1 MGILQKT
8 FRAKRVEHPKLI
20 SMKHPKL
27 ISMKKIFASLGAL
40 GSIPY
45 FITVFGIIVLVL
57 SPLFFVIDLAVLPIA
72 GVATGLA
79 IAISALRH
87 KQRHEEFKRYY
98 NDRKEIKS
106 LAAIRGDEYVME
118 EYDIPRWA
126 LEKIKNM
133 NY

>member
-1 MGILQKT
+1 
-8 FRAKRVEHPKLI
+8 
-20 SMKHPKL
+20 
-27 ISMKKIFASLGAL
+27 
-40 GSIPY
+40 
-45 FITVFGIIVLVL
+45 VFGIIVLLL

-106 LAAIRGDEYVME
+106 VME